1 MIEQFSIW
9 RDFLLLNLG
18 ALSEPQ
24 LSKLARDLK
33 ALSEHLSK
41 VGRERRIKAMGEV
54 AE

>member
-1 MIEQFSIW
+1 MMEQFATW
-9 RDFLLLNLG
+9 RDYLLLNLDV
-18 ALSEPQ
+18 LSEPQ

-41 VGRERRIKAMGEV
+41 VGRERRVKAMGEA